1 MYLHHSEHKSSK
13 HHMVLPHPGSERHEV
28 AVGQIHLARNKQ
40 RLQNM
45 DAFLPRLP
53 SSQDQPSQ
61 TSHHLEHLPTEH
73 QFEVSQSFILSRIYY
88 CFRFYVYKLPREK
101 NHLNPLV
108 RRGVAYM
115 HLTPS
120 KLRGGWI
127 MSDLS
132 IADPRSM
139 IGKTLQPLY
148 QPKNTISLVYNDQPP
163 ATEHQP
169 DILQNVAEMYSK
181 RKRGQMRNGAPGV
194 KKYKKFKL
202 GEKYYDDYDL
212 AEMCKMHSKFMKTRV
227 ENGHTKGVILG
238 DKFTSLWL
246 VHSVP
251 RFPPIPDVHGM
262 NVSGY
267 DYPTTGMKYGQSFL
281 CVSVQ
286 TSTLNQIATQ
296 LKYNEP
302 LILYSNIPQEYE
314 NELPNLVDVVHNKT
328 IDASPWYH
336 IESFETL
343 VGRKFLSFAKSAMFN
358 DDLYSGLV
366 AEVLQSDLL
375 VESWTNGPGTLD
387 SECNR
392 NFQVRNI
399 ERLKFPIAKMSFTSH
414 NDHSKWA
421 VAVAHKMHN
430 SQDTKVADYWVCVG
444 DINRALPQE
453 SRGGGTVC
461 TSGPILWG
469 NFAHLIES
477 VQTWYIYKPP
487 GDLMTPQSGYNFTY
501 ITPNTGGRWRKSG
514 APIDKNSMLVNTAL
528 PMYKRSYKDHL
539 AVAIYQ
545 NRNAETAA
553 RGILMAD
560 RAGGIFLSH
569 TVPGFPNI
577 HINQPNFP
585 REEAAIGHLLVC
597 ISLDIEM
604 INEVAYAIG
613 KISPKFIYVNI
624 PKSLEHLLP
633 TWDFDFESISPEAK
647 RKISYAAFK
656 IRDNTT
662 LSLMAR
668 PPGVKACLYRT
679 FANTQLVNLNVYGQ
693 SKNEFLT
700 TVCSKDFGV
709 RNIDMISLKY
719 SEEVHYIAN
728 RTDRTWFAVST
739 AASWQQKGAGS
750 IQYWTCTSSVDKEDA
765 SGAGA
770 LLLCMENYDVWR
782 AFDNLK
788 VKEPQC

>member
-1 MYLHHSEHKSSK
+1 MCYV
-13 HHMVLPHPGSERHEV
+13 VLLVV
-28 AVGQIHLARNKQ
+28 ALFVTCGASLTPQCRNEKGEPV
-40 RLQNM
+40 
-45 DAFLPRLP
+45 DW
-53 SSQDQPSQ
+53 
-61 TSHHLEHLPTEH
+61 
-73 QFEVSQSFILSRIYY
+73 
-88 CFRFYVYKLPREK
+88 FYIYKLPREK

-127 MSDLS
+127 MSDLAIS
-132 IADPRSM
+132 DPRSM
-139 IGKTLQPLY
+139 LGKTLAPLY
-148 QPKNTISLVYNDQPP
+148 QDKNIISLVYNDQPP
-163 ATEHQP
+163 ATENQP
-169 DILQNVAEMYSK
+169 DVLQSVADMYSK
-181 RKRGQMRNGAPGV
+181 SKRGQTKQAGI

-202 GEKYYDDYDL
+202 GDKYYDDYDL

-227 ENGHTKGVILG
+227 ESGHTKGVILG

-251 RFPPIPDVHGM
+251 RFPPVPDMHGL
-262 NVSGY
+262 NVTSY

-302 LILYSNIPQEYE
+302 LIAHHHIPQEFE
-314 NELPNLVDVVHNKT
+314 GELPNLLDVVNNKT

-387 SECNR
+387 SECSR

-487 GDLMTPQSGYNFTY
+487 TEVTPLRELGKDFVFISSDKTERWMHSGRH
-501 ITPNTGGRWRKSG
+501 I
-514 APIDKNSMLVNTAL
+514 APNSMLQHTLA
-528 PMYKRSYKDHL
+528 PMFRPSYKDFL
-539 AVAIYQ
+539 AVVAYEEKS
-545 NRNAETAA
+545 NLNYPSM
-553 RGILMAD
+553 GILMAD
-560 RAGGIFLSH
+560 EHGGVWIGH
-569 TVPGFPNI
+569 TVPGLVNFTKNYPSFPE
-577 HINQPNFP
+577 
-585 REEAAIGHLLVC
+585 REMANGHLLMCLSV
-597 ISLDIEM
+597 D
-604 INEVAYAIG
+604 
-613 KISPKFIYVNI
+613 
-624 PKSLEHLLP
+624 LP
-633 TWDFDFESISPEAK
+633 TL
-647 RKISYAAFK
+647 
-656 IRDNTT
+656 N
-662 LSLMAR
+662 
-668 PPGVKACLYRT
+668 
-679 FANTQLVNLNVYGQ
+679 QLA
-693 SKNEFLT
+693 
-700 TVCSKDFGV
+700 
-709 RNIDMISLKY
+709 ISLKEISPRFTRIQVPKLMRAHLPDWNFLEY
-719 SEEVHYIAN
+719 TGFIKPKGYVKKSLDFITKDRTLRAKVLIRKPGDKKCLYTAFAKSMDLVLDVYGHNDHQKPYCSNNFSVRIIDQISMKSVEYVHYIN
-728 RTDRTWFAVST
+728 KGRDRNTFAVST
-739 AASWQQKGAGS
+739 AAYWQSSGRSGKD
-750 IQYWTCTSSVDKEDA
+750 QYWVCTGLPDDSS
-765 SGAGA
+765 GYGG
-770 LLLCMENYDVWR
+770 LLLCADNFFVWQS
-782 AFDNLK
+782 FDNFK
-788 VKEPQC
+788 VKEPVC

>member
-1 MYLHHSEHKSSK
+1 MAVFVQHT
-13 HHMVLPHPGSERHEV
+13 RV
-28 AVGQIHLARNKQ
+28 AMCFCIAFFVFTIFVTDCTGLTPQCRNEKGEPV
-40 RLQNM
+40 
-45 DAFLPRLP
+45 DW
-53 SSQDQPSQ
+53 
-61 TSHHLEHLPTEH
+61 
-73 QFEVSQSFILSRIYY
+73 
-88 CFRFYVYKLPREK
+88 FYVYKLPREK

-127 MSDLS
+127 MSDLAIS
-132 IADPRSM
+132 DPRSM
-139 IGKTLQPLY
+139 VGKTLSPLY
-148 QPKNTISLVYNDQPP
+148 QDRNIISLIYNDQPP
-163 ATEHQP
+163 ASENQP
-169 DILQNVAEMYSK
+169 DILQSVADMYSK
-181 RKRGQMRNGAPGV
+181 SKRGQMKQAGV

-202 GEKYYDDYDL
+202 GDKYYDDYDL

-227 ENGHTKGVILG
+227 ESGHTKGVILG

-251 RFPPIPDVHGM
+251 RFPPLPDIMNGL

-267 DYPTTGMKYGQSFL
+267 DYPSTGMKYGQSFL

-302 LILYSNIPQEYE
+302 LLVYTHIPQEFDS
-314 NELPNLVDVVHNKT
+314 ELPNLVDVVRNKT

-387 SECNR
+387 SECSR

-477 VQTWYIYKPP
+477 VQTC
-487 GDLMTPQSGYNFTY
+487 N
-501 ITPNTGGRWRKSG
+501 
-514 APIDKNSMLVNTAL
+514 
-528 PMYKRSYKDHL
+528 
-539 AVAIYQ
+539 
-545 NRNAETAA
+545 
-553 RGILMAD
+553 
-560 RAGGIFLSH
+560 
-569 TVPGFPNI
+569 
-577 HINQPNFP
+577 
-585 REEAAIGHLLVC
+585 
-597 ISLDIEM
+597 
-604 INEVAYAIG
+604 
-613 KISPKFIYVNI
+613 
-624 PKSLEHLLP
+624 
-633 TWDFDFESISPEAK
+633 
-647 RKISYAAFK
+647 
-656 IRDNTT
+656 
-662 LSLMAR
+662 
-668 PPGVKACLYRT
+668 
-679 FANTQLVNLNVYGQ
+679 
-693 SKNEFLT
+693 
-700 TVCSKDFGV
+700 
-709 RNIDMISLKY
+709 
-719 SEEVHYIAN
+719 
-728 RTDRTWFAVST
+728 
-739 AASWQQKGAGS
+739 
-750 IQYWTCTSSVDKEDA
+750 
-765 SGAGA
+765 
-770 LLLCMENYDVWR
+770 
-782 AFDNLK
+782 
-788 VKEPQC
+788 

>member
-1 MYLHHSEHKSSK
+1 MHNGGYRIFGHQMPVLALHTRVA
-13 HHMVLPHPGSERHEV
+13 MCFYYFVLFVFSVFVTDCTGLTP
-28 AVGQIHLARNKQ
+28 QCRNEKGEPV
-40 RLQNM
+40 
-45 DAFLPRLP
+45 DW
-53 SSQDQPSQ
+53 
-61 TSHHLEHLPTEH
+61 
-73 QFEVSQSFILSRIYY
+73 
-88 CFRFYVYKLPREK
+88 FYVYKLPREK

-127 MSDLS
+127 MSDLAIS
-132 IADPRSM
+132 DPRSM
-139 IGKTLQPLY
+139 VGKTLSPLY
-148 QPKNTISLVYNDQPP
+148 QDKNIISLIYNDQPP
-163 ATEHQP
+163 ATENQP
-169 DILQNVAEMYSK
+169 DLLQSVADMYSK
-181 RKRGQMRNGAPGV
+181 SKRGQQKQAGV
-194 KKYKKFKL
+194 RKYKKFKL
-202 GEKYYDDYDL
+202 GDKYYDDYDL

-227 ENGHTKGVILG
+227 ESGHTKGVILG

-251 RFPPIPDVHGM
+251 RFPPLPDFMSGL

-267 DYPTTGMKYGQSFL
+267 DYPSTGMKYGQSFL

-302 LILYSNIPQEYE
+302 LLVYTHIPAEFE
-314 NELPNLVDVVHNKT
+314 SELPNLVEVIRNKT

-387 SECNR
+387 SECSR

-477 VQTWYIYKPP
+477 VQTC
-487 GDLMTPQSGYNFTY
+487 N
-501 ITPNTGGRWRKSG
+501 
-514 APIDKNSMLVNTAL
+514 
-528 PMYKRSYKDHL
+528 
-539 AVAIYQ
+539 
-545 NRNAETAA
+545 
-553 RGILMAD
+553 
-560 RAGGIFLSH
+560 
-569 TVPGFPNI
+569 
-577 HINQPNFP
+577 
-585 REEAAIGHLLVC
+585 
-597 ISLDIEM
+597 
-604 INEVAYAIG
+604 
-613 KISPKFIYVNI
+613 
-624 PKSLEHLLP
+624 
-633 TWDFDFESISPEAK
+633 
-647 RKISYAAFK
+647 
-656 IRDNTT
+656 
-662 LSLMAR
+662 
-668 PPGVKACLYRT
+668 
-679 FANTQLVNLNVYGQ
+679 
-693 SKNEFLT
+693 
-700 TVCSKDFGV
+700 
-709 RNIDMISLKY
+709 
-719 SEEVHYIAN
+719 
-728 RTDRTWFAVST
+728 
-739 AASWQQKGAGS
+739 
-750 IQYWTCTSSVDKEDA
+750 
-765 SGAGA
+765 
-770 LLLCMENYDVWR
+770 
-782 AFDNLK
+782 
-788 VKEPQC
+788 